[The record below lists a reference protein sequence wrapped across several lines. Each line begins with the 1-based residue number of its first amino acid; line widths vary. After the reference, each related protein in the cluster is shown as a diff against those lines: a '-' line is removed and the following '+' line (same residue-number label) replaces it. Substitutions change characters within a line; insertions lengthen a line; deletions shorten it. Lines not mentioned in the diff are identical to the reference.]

1 MSFKTNRL
9 NWILTFIILLASVVR
24 LIHINFN
31 SPFLDEAIYIVLG
44 RKILEGNLKEVLSSV
59 SWVGGFPFFYPLL
72 SAIAYSLGGILG
84 SRILNVV
91 LGTLSVFLIY
101 HFAKQLKLLANEEG
115 NKIVGLISSAFLA
128 TSAIPIAFSRLAIY
142 DILSFTLFLFGLVI
156 WQQAVSN
163 GSARKYFFSAAIFF
177 ASFLAKYIVVIFLPF
192 LVVLTFYLEFAKE
205 RHLNTLK
212 YFASP
217 LAFLVA
223 TYIALNFESL
233 KEFILHQTSKGFQ
246 PTSILENFW
255 QYSYL
260 YYLIS
265 AGVILLLTK
274 KKQIVILFLASI
286 WPLVVHLATGE
297 GLAVHQ
303 HSFLSLVFILPIAGV
318 FLAKIVQKF
327 RGIGVATVSG
337 VVLFNLFLSAP
348 KVRALESFWPNTNSA
363 LDHLKNKVSFGDKI
377 LAESGDVVTLAIYN
391 SRAEMI
397 GPFVFSYKEK
407 EDKEAYIEAIEDG
420 YFNFI
425 ELDGTS
431 FDLETLKVFESVIE
445 RNYSL
450 IYDENTIRIWQ
461 RK

>member
-1 MSFKTNRL
+1 MSSKTNYL
-9 NWILTFIILLASVVR
+9 NWLLIFIIVLAAVVR

-44 RKILEGNLKEVLSSV
+44 RKILEGNFHEILGSA

-72 SAIAYSLGGILG
+72 SAIAYSLGGILA

-91 LGTLSVFLIY
+91 LGTVAIFLIY
-101 HFAKQLKLLANEEG
+101 HFAKELKLLANEEG
-115 NKIVGLISSAFLA
+115 NKMVGLVSSAFLA

-142 DILSFTLFLFGLVI
+142 DIASFTLFLGGLVV
-156 WQQAVSN
+156 WQQAQSK
-163 GSARKYFFSAAIFF
+163 GSARKYLLAAFVFF
-177 ASFLAKYIVVIFLPF
+177 ASFLTKYIVVIFLPF
-192 LVVLTFYLEFAKE
+192 LMV
-205 RHLNTLK
+205 RRLNSLK
-212 YFASP
+212 YFAFP
-217 LAFLVA
+217 LAFLVT
-223 TYIALNFESL
+223 TYIALNFVNL
-233 KEFILHQTSKGFQ
+233 KEFILHQTSKGIA

-255 QYSYL
+255 QYTDL

-265 AGVILLLTK
+265 MGGIILLLAKK
-274 KKQIVILFLASI
+274 KKQIIILFLASI
-286 WPLVVHLATGE
+286 WPLVVHLATRE

-303 HSFLSLVFILPIAGV
+303 HSFLSLIFILPVAGV

-327 RGIGVATVSG
+327 KGFGVA
-337 VVLFNLFLSAP
+337 VVLGVIGLNLFLSMP
-348 KVRALESFWPNTNSA
+348 KVQALESFWPNTDMA
-363 LDHLKNKVSFGDKI
+363 LDHLKNKVRFGDKI
-377 LAESGDVVTLAIYN
+377 LAESGDVVTLAFYDL
-391 SRAEMI
+391 RVEMI

-407 EDKEAYIEAIEDG
+407 EDKKAYIEAVEDG

-431 FDLETLKVFESVIE
+431 FDLEVRKAIEGVID

-450 IYDENTIRIWQ
+450 IYSENKIRIWQ